1 MTYRAI
7 ERARHAIVRAARKP
21 TSNLGVIGRLAL
33 VGAVT
38 AAPSLAADSASHTRT
53 FTIWPSAV
61 ATAGMAGVPVA
72 QPPIDNSPGVL
83 GLPAIAERAYRNA
96 ERLMA
101 HSTPGCGLN
110 WNLLAGIGRIE
121 SRHAFNGATDM
132 HGTAVEP
139 IFGPALDG
147 SLPGNEVIVDGRSAD
162 GHITYARAMGPM
174 QFLPSTWEIYA
185 ADGNGNGRSD
195 PQNFFDS
202 ALAAARYLCSG
213 DTDLRNRAQL
223 IRAVLRYNNSMA
235 YTQNVLGWAEAYLT
249 GVEPVNLPAIT
260 APPRPS
266 VYVQTIAQPAEA
278 ATADDTPEPKARHN
292 QTRTG
297 NPGGSPPAVSGSGA
311 GASSQVGNGRDV
323 GARST
328 SRSTGA
334 AKVSGGGG
342 PGVKVGNG
350 RGGGARGGR

>member
-1 MTYRAI
+1 MTNRAI
-7 ERARHAIVRAARKP
+7 ERARHAIVSASRKP
-21 TSNLGVIGRLAL
+21 VFRLGVIGRLAL

-38 AAPSLAADSASHTRT
+38 AAPSLAAAAVSPAQT

-61 ATAGMAGVPVA
+61 ATASMAPAPVA
-72 QPPIDNSPGVL
+72 RAPIDNSPGVL

-96 ERLMA
+96 ERLTA
-101 HSTPGCGLN
+101 QTTPGCGLS

-121 SRHAFNGATDM
+121 SRHAFDGATDI

-147 SLPGNEVIVDGRSAD
+147 SLPGNEIIVDGRGAD
-162 GHITYARAMGPM
+162 GQIRYARAMGPM
-174 QFLPSTWEIYA
+174 QFLPTTWAIYA

-195 PQNFFDS
+195 PQNFFDA

-213 DTDLRNRAQL
+213 DLDLRDRSQL
-223 IRAVLRYNNSMA
+223 VRAVLRYNYSMA
-235 YTQNVLGWAEAYLT
+235 YTKNVLAWAEAYLT

-260 APPRPS
+260 APPRPP
-266 VYVQTIAQPAEA
+266 VYTQTIAQPAEA
-278 ATADDTPEPKARHN
+278 AADDSSESKPRRS
-292 QTRTG
+292 QSRTG
-297 NPGGSPPAVSGSGA
+297 SPSTAAVTGGGGSGA
-311 GASSQVGNGRDV
+311 GASSQVGNGRNV

-328 SRSTGA
+328 SRSTGS
-334 AKVSGGGG
+334 AKVSSGSG

-350 RGGGARGGR
+350 RVGGSRSGR